1 MDFSANYTY
10 SGKFYMA
17 TRKVVKH
24 ATPEMFPYNSS
35 YKTYKFG
42 TKKITDGK
50 TEAVPK
56 KL

>member
-1 MDFSANYTY
+1 MDFSANYIY
-10 SGKFYMA
+10 SGKFYKAM
-17 TRKVVKH
+17 RKVVKL

-35 YKTYKFG
+35 YKTYKSG
-42 TKKITDGK
+42 TKKIKEGK